1 LTLPQLVRV
10 IRDIQQSELASTGER
25 NLRLNLLGILLSG
38 GLDTDTQSQT
48 SGRLPLEYAAALILL
63 FAAVFVVH
71 FVRRAYRQ
79 PKRIGGTP
87 MEVPGNTVK
96 AFDIVE
102 RLFHWSLFITLGLV
116 MVSGVAIYLPGT
128 FNFLLS
134 AFGVAGTNAAQ
145 TAADLAWHTDM
156 LWLLLGLIAIHIV
169 WDLAVA
175 RTGKTIIPRG
185 HDIKDTMI
193 RVQGFLGVGPSVQ
206 PRHGKYDAF
215 MKLFHWGLVLC
226 LVVLGISGL
235 YLWSPYGI
243 MPTISPSL
251 ESTLRLFH
259 DFFAF
264 LLIGLVAGHIYFAIL
279 PINWPVLRSIL
290 TGTISG
296 DAYNHDFDSSRW
308 TPKKQKA
315 AAAPAAQASGPAPT
329 MVASGAGNDVKAGP
343 SGGVKDDSEEM
354 EVR

>member
-1 LTLPQLVRV
+1 VLPEPVWV
-10 IRDIQQSELASTGER
+10 IRDIEQSKLTRTGER
-25 NLRLNLLGILLSG
+25 NLRLNLLGILQVA
-38 GLDTDTQSQT
+38 GLDTDTQSST
-48 SGRLPLEYAAALILL
+48 AGRLQVEYAAALILL
-63 FAAVFVVH
+63 FAAIFAVH

-87 MEVPGNTVK
+87 VEMPGNTVK

-102 RLFHWSLFITLGLV
+102 RLFHWSLFMILGLV
-116 MVSGVAIYLPGT
+116 MVSGVAIYLPGS

-134 AFGVAGTNAAQ
+134 AFGVAGTATAQ

-175 RTGKTIIPRG
+175 RTGRYILPG
-185 HDIKDTMI
+185 SSDIRDTGT
-193 RVQGFLGVGPSVQ
+193 RVVGFFGLGPSVQ

-259 DFFAF
+259 DVFAF
-264 LLIGLVAGHIYFAIL
+264 LLIGLVAGHIYFAVL

-296 DAYNHDFDSSRW
+296 DAYNHDFDSTRW
-308 TPKKQKA
+308 KPKNM
-315 AAAPAAQASGPAPT
+315 AAPAPAAPAPQAGPAPT
-329 MVASGAGNDVKAGP
+329 MAAGP
-343 SGGVKDDSEEM
+343 AGGVKDDSEEM
-354 EVR
+354 EVK

>member
-1 LTLPQLVRV
+1 M
-10 IRDIQQSELASTGER
+10 
-25 NLRLNLLGILLSG
+25 NLLGILQSV
-38 GLDTDTQSQT
+38 GLDTDTQSQ
-48 SGRLPLEYAAALILL
+48 SAGRLQVEYAAALVLL
-63 FAAVFVVH
+63 FAAVFAVH

-96 AFDIVE
+96 AFDLVE

-116 MVSGVAIYLPGT
+116 MVSGVAIYLPGS

-134 AFGVAGTNAAQ
+134 AFGVAGTAAAQ

-169 WDLAVA
+169 WDLAVS

-185 HDIKDTMI
+185 HDIKDTMV
-193 RVQGFLGVGPSVQ
+193 RVQGFLGLGPSVQ

-235 YLWSPYGI
+235 YLWSPYSI
-243 MPTISPSL
+243 MPTISPSF
-251 ESTLRLFH
+251 ESALRLWH
-259 DFFAF
+259 DVFAF

-279 PINWPVLRSIL
+279 PINWPVLRSIM

-308 TPKKQKA
+308 TPKKKAA
-315 AAAPAAQASGPAPT
+315 AAAPAPQSSGPAPA
-329 MVASGAGNDVKAGP
+329 MAAAGTGNEVKAGP
-343 SGGVKDDSEEM
+343 PGGVKDDSEEL